1 MVFELSEKKSGFGLI
16 LWSTDIEQN
25 GEICNSAKN
34 ANVWRAKKPTSGVPT
49 KMFDP
54 SKERS
59 WSEFF
64 DDLILGA
71 QLGTENNI
79 IPLICLPN

>member
-1 MVFELSEKKSGFGLI
+1 MKISIECP
-16 LWSTDIEQN
+16 DIEQN
-25 GEICNSAKN
+25 GEIYNLAKN
-34 ANVWRAKKPTSGVPT
+34 TNVWRAKKPTTGVPT

-64 DDLILGA
+64 DDM
-71 QLGTENNI
+71 TVFKKNVF
-79 IPLICLPN
+79 